1 LLEAALAFAAIVA
14 TLGANEMAY
23 AATGGRG
30 GSSGGGGGSATATSV
45 SAGSASGC
53 LGGGKTP
60 GWVIRTDIAKKYS
73 VSDKNQL
80 VRYLIIRFLE
90 KYQKEYR
97 FIDST

>member
-1 LLEAALAFAAIVA
+1 
-14 TLGANEMAY
+14 MAY